1 MNPAAILWKYKG
13 PFENG
18 TLNST

>member
-1 MNPAAILWKYKG
+1 MNPVAILWKYKG